1 VKIILSILILLSIVS
16 LVTTMHQIS
25 YAEGSHPFSQKWGL
39 SGSDPGEFMYP
50 ESLAVD
56 DQGFIYVTDLGNT
69 RIQKFD
75 SAGEIVGVWGQNGIG
90 PGEFSV
96 PTGIATFED
105 FVFVVDNTQDN
116 IQKFDSD
123 GNFTL
128 RWGDTGKGPGEFIKT
143 YAIDINSSVFSS
155 MVSFTKVSVLSIFG
169 VMNF

>member
-1 VKIILSILILLSIVS
+1 
-16 LVTTMHQIS
+16 MHQIS
-25 YAEGSHPFSQKWGL
+25 YAEGSHPFSQKWGS
-39 SGSDPGEFMYP
+39 SGNDPGEFMYP

-56 DQGFIYVTDLGNT
+56 DQGFVYVTDLGNT

-75 SAGEIVGVWGQNGIG
+75 SEGALIGIWGQNGPG

-123 GNFTL
+123 GNFIL
-128 RWGDTGKGPGEFIKT
+128 QWGDTGKGPGEFIR
-143 YAIDINSSVFSS
+143 
-155 MVSFTKVSVLSIFG
+155 
-169 VMNF
+169 